1 MSRPHPSAAA
11 LIGALLWMLA
21 LAAGSGRVTP
31 PFGQLEPGDDAEF
44 PRVRYSDS
52 LLSANTRCVMSH
64 NRLSVKVRP
73 IHVNGTAV
81 GFCCAF
87 CGRDL
92 AASPEGPLREAGL
105 VLTCPVK
112 AGAPAPIDSTTRTWV
127 NFELYYFSSSA
138 ARARFLER
146 PERYVGMVTDPVSL
160 SRFGP
165 SRRSPRTEAKGRWWF
180 FASDSTRAVFL
191 ADQDHRSQY
200 PTH

>member
-1 MSRPHPSAAA
+1 MSRPRPSAAV
-11 LIGALLWMLA
+11 LIGALLCVLA
-21 LAAGSGRVTP
+21 PAAGAGRVTP
-31 PFGQLEPGDDAEF
+31 VFGQFEPGDGAEF

-52 LLSANTRCVMSH
+52 LLSVNTRCVMSH

-73 IHVNGTAV
+73 IHVNRTAV

-87 CGRDL
+87 CGREL

-127 NFELYYFSSSA
+127 NFELYYFSSLA

-146 PERYVGMVTDPVSL
+146 PERYVGAVTDPVSL
-160 SRFGP
+160 TRFEP

-180 FASDSTRAVFL
+180 FATDSSRAVFL
-191 ADQDHRSQY
+191 ADVERRSQY
-200 PTH
+200 PTR